1 MSIGMAAG
9 ALATYA
15 GASTAVAGIASAVA
29 PSLLSGVM
37 GSDSAET
44 AYGSQAQGAGQA
56 NQTLQAN
63 YDQTRKDFKQYMT
76 TGGQANNA
84 LAYALGIG
92 GTAGPTREQMY
103 EEGLNN
109 LKRRHA
115 EQYGVSFDQ
124 SGDEAG
130 KQAAIAQLNADI
142 DQRFGE
148 MQDTMPN
155 RSTDP
160 NYGLLTRQFTADD
173 LAKDVPYTTGLQFG
187 LDEGA
192 KGINNMA
199 AATGSQLSGATLKA
213 LTRFGNNYATTKAGE
228 ASNRFTQRQNQI
240 YGMYSGT
247 SNSGQ
252 QAAGAISQAGQATAN
267 GVANNQTGLGNAR
280 GAAEIASGNA
290 LAGGLSSAYSNY
302 QGNKLIDSMTGGRGS
317 SALPIGN
324 GTYGGYGTYDIPM
337 QPGGGY

>member
-1 MSIGMAAG
+1 MSLGLSSGAMGLIG
-9 ALATYA
+9 
-15 GASTAVAGIASAVA
+15 SIASPIVGG
-29 PSLLSGVM
+29 LLQG
-37 GSDSAET
+37 DSAQSAVGQQE
-44 AYGSQAQGAGQA
+44 QGATQA
-56 NQTLQAN
+56 NATLKEN
-63 YDQTRKDFKQYMT
+63 YDNTRKDFSPYLA
-76 TGGQANNA
+76 TGNKANNA

-115 EQYGVSFDQ
+115 EQYGVGFDQ
-124 SGDEAG
+124 SSDEAG
-130 KQAAIAQLNADI
+130 KQAALAQLNSDI
-142 DQRFGE
+142 DLRFGE
-148 MQDTMPN
+148 MQDTMPS

-252 QAAGAISQAGQATAN
+252 QAAGSISQAGQATAN

-280 GAAEIASGNA
+280 GAADIASGNA
-290 LAGGLSSAYSNY
+290 LAGGLNGAYSNY
-302 QGNKLIDSMTGGRGS
+302 QGNKLVDSLTGGRGS

-324 GTYGGYGTYDIPM
+324 GTYSGYGTYDIPM